1 MKLTMERM
9 PESQVLLDIAAE
21 DDEFAQAMERAF
33 RKVSRQI
40 NVPGFRKGHAPRFI
54 IEQMYGRE
62 VFLSE
67 AQQDLMDKLYREAL
81 QQEEL
86 VPVGSPD
93 VELVEMEPLNFKVTV
108 SVYPEIDPGNYKD
121 VRVEPAD
128 AAIDPNAVDEVL
140 GRIQKMQSPWV
151 DPSEERSPREGDQIT
166 IDLAVKDGDEK
177 FEKPVEDA
185 VFILGESNLFDQLRA
200 EIEKLKVG
208 ESVTTDVKF
217 DEDDEEVSERVRG
230 KTLTYTITL
239 KGLKERDLLPLDDDL
254 AQTVNESSLDQLKKE
269 IQNDLHVTK
278 TNETRTEVVNEIINK
293 IAEGA
298 TIELP
303 GPMIDDVVTED
314 YNNFRMRLAQQGQS
328 LEEYQRLA
336 DKDETEMKEEMRP
349 SSERRLRNSLLL
361 REIASREGVEIS
373 DADLD
378 AEIETLIMAS
388 PDAERARELYSQGG
402 YFRRMLQNDL
412 FDRRL
417 TDRLIEIATDGRG
430 AVVNG
435 WTAESAEGE
444 IDGESEGQQTE
455 QKPKAT
461 AVKKKTAKSKKSTE
475 DEEAQEANVETEE
488 AEESEE
494 PSAEE

>member
-1 MKLTMERM
+1 MERM

-21 DDEFAQAMERAF
+21 DDEFAQAMDRAF

-86 VPVGSPD
+86 VPVGTPD

-108 SVYPEIDPGNYKD
+108 SVYPQIDPGNYKD
-121 VRVEPAD
+121 VRVEPVD
-128 AAIDPNAVDEVL
+128 ASIDPNAVDEVL

-166 IDLAVKDGDEK
+166 IDLAVNDGDEE

-185 VFILGESNLFDQLRA
+185 VFVLGESNLFDQLRA

-208 ESVTTDVKF
+208 ETVTTDVTF
-217 DEDDEEVSERVRG
+217 GEDDEEVSERVRG

-278 TNETRTEVVNEIINK
+278 TNEARTEVVNEIINK

-303 GPMIDDVVTED
+303 EPMIDDVVNED

-349 SSERRLRNSLLL
+349 GSERRLRNSLLL
-361 REIASREGVEIS
+361 REIANREGVEIS

-378 AEIETLIMAS
+378 AEIESLVVAS
-388 PDAERARELYSQGG
+388 PDAERARELYREGG

-417 TDRLIEIATDGRG
+417 TDRLIEIATDNRG
-430 AVVNG
+430 AVING
-435 WTAESAEGE
+435 WSAESAEGE
-444 IDGESEGQQTE
+444 SEGDE
-455 QKPKAT
+455 EKEHKPKVSA
-461 AVKKKTAKSKKSTE
+461 AKKKTAKAKKSAE
-475 DEEAQEANVETEE
+475 GDEAQEASAETEE

>member
-1 MKLTMERM
+1 MERM

-21 DDEFAQAMERAF
+21 DDEFAQAMDRAF

-86 VPVGSPD
+86 VPVGTPD

-108 SVYPEIDPGNYKD
+108 SVYPEIEPGNYKD
-121 VRVEPAD
+121 VRVEPTD
-128 AAIDPNAVDEVL
+128 ASIDPNAVDEVL

-166 IDLAVKDGDEK
+166 IDLAVKDGDEE
-177 FEKPVEDA
+177 FEKPAEDA
-185 VFILGESNLFDQLRA
+185 VFVLGESNLFDQLRA

-208 ESVTTDVKF
+208 ETVTTDVKF

-239 KGLKERDLLPLDDDL
+239 KGLKERELMPLDDDL

-278 TNETRTEVVNEIINK
+278 TNEARTEVVNEIINK
-293 IAEGA
+293 MAEGA

-303 GPMIDDVVTED
+303 EPMIDDVVNED
-314 YNNFRMRLAQQGQS
+314 YNNFRMRLTQQGQS

-361 REIASREGVEIS
+361 REIANREGVEIS

-378 AEIETLIMAS
+378 AEIESLVVAS
-388 PDAERARELYSQGG
+388 PDAERARELYREGG

-417 TDRLIEIATDGRG
+417 TDRLIEIATESRG
-430 AVVNG
+430 AVING

-444 IDGESEGQQTE
+444 SEGESEGEEE

-461 AVKKKTAKSKKSTE
+461 AAKKTSKAKKE
-475 DEEAQEANVETEE
+475 DEDGEAQVAAEGTEADAE
-488 AEESEE
+488 AEAASES
-494 PSAEE
+494 